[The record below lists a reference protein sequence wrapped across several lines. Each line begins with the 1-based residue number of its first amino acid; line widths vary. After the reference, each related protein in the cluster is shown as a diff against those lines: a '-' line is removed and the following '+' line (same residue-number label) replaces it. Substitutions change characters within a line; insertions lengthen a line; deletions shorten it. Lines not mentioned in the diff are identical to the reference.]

1 MFAYYLRLSAHSA
14 LRTPGISALTV
25 LTIGLGIGVFMA
37 ALTVFY
43 LMAANPIPHKSD
55 ALYAV
60 RLDNWNPNKPIFA
73 DRPEQPP
80 WEIGYRDAQA
90 LRASPIAPRRAAM
103 HKVSLVIEP
112 ERDGL
117 RPFETEARLTD
128 GDFFAM
134 FDVPFLYGSA
144 WDRAADDAGSFQVV
158 LARSANDRL
167 FGGAN
172 SVGRTLLINGRTFT
186 VTGVIDTW
194 NPVPKFYDL
203 NSGVFDTAE
212 EFFVP
217 FGVARELQLTSSGNN
232 NCWKAEAFDSY
243 EGWLASECVWIQFW
257 AELDTPGQVERYR
270 AFLDDYVNE
279 QKRLGRFGRPLNN
292 RLEDV
297 ATWLDTRQ
305 VVRNDNKVLVVLAF
319 LFLGVCLFN
328 TVGLLLTKFDCK
340 APQVGLR
347 RALGASRRAVFLQ
360 QLTEVGGIGA
370 VGGLV
375 GLGMSWLAL
384 RGVRATFHDFGGLT
398 HLDWALVATAIACA
412 VTVTVLAGLYPAWR
426 VCRLPPATFLRLQ

>member
-1 MFAYYLRLSAHSA
+1 MLAYYLRLATRSA
-14 LRTPGISALTV
+14 LGTPGLSALTV
-25 LTIGLGIGVFMA
+25 LTVGLGIGVFMA

-43 LMAANPIPHKSD
+43 LMASNPIPDKSD
-55 ALYAV
+55 VLYAV
-60 RLDNWNPNKPIFA
+60 RLDNWNPNKPIYA

-90 LRASPIAPRRAAM
+90 LRASAIAPRRAAM

-217 FGVARELQLTSSGNN
+217 FGVARELELTSSGNN

-243 EGWLASECVWIQFW
+243 EGWLASECIWIQFW
-257 AELDTPGQVERYR
+257 AELDTPEQVERYR

-305 VVRNDNKVLVVLAF
+305 VVRDDNKVLVVLAF

-370 VGGLV
+370 AGGLV

-384 RGVRATFHDFGGLT
+384 RGIRATFHDFGGLT

-426 VCRLPPATFLRLQ
+426 VCRVPPATFLRLQ

>member
-1 MFAYYLRLSAHSA
+1 MLAYYLRLATRSA
-14 LRTPGISALTV
+14 LGTPGLSALTV
-25 LTIGLGIGVFMA
+25 LTVGLGIGVFMA

-43 LMAANPIPHKSD
+43 LMASNPIPDKSD
-55 ALYAV
+55 VLYAV
-60 RLDNWNPNKPIFA
+60 RLDNWNPNKPIYA

-90 LRASPIAPRRAAM
+90 LRASAIAPRRAAM

-217 FGVARELQLTSSGNN
+217 FGVARELELTSSGNN

-243 EGWLASECVWIQFW
+243 EGWLASECIWIQFW
-257 AELDTPGQVERYR
+257 AELDTPEQVERYR

-305 VVRNDNKVLVVLAF
+305 VVRDDNKVLVVLAF

-360 QLTEVGGIGA
+360 QLTEVGGAGA
-370 VGGLV
+370 AGGLV

-384 RGVRATFHDFGGLT
+384 RGIRATFHDFGGLT

-426 VCRLPPATFLRLQ
+426 VCRVPPATFLRLQ

>member
-1 MFAYYLRLSAHSA
+1 MILYYLRLATRSVVG
-14 LRTPGISALTV
+14 TPGLSALTIF
-25 LTIGLGIGVFMA
+25 TIGLGIGVFMA

-43 LMAANPIPHKSD
+43 LMASNPIPHKSD
-55 ALYAV
+55 VLYAV
-60 RLDNWNPNKPIFA
+60 RLDSWDPNRPIYA

-80 WEIGYRDAQA
+80 WEIGYKDAQA

-103 HKVSLVIEP
+103 HKVSLVVEP

-117 RPFETEARLTD
+117 RPFETDARLTD

-167 FGGAN
+167 FGGEN
-172 SVGRTLLINGRTFT
+172 SVGRTLLVNGRTFT

-194 NPVPKFYDL
+194 NPVPKFYDP
-203 NSGVFDTAE
+203 NNGAFDPAE

-217 FGVARELQLTSSGNN
+217 FGVARELELTSSGNN
-232 NCWKAEAFDSY
+232 NCWKPEIFDSFQ
-243 EGWLASECVWIQFW
+243 GWLASECIWIQFW
-257 AELDTPGQVERYR
+257 AELDTPEQVERYR
-270 AFLDDYVNE
+270 AFLDDYVNQ
-279 QKRLGRFGRPLNN
+279 QKQLGRFGRPLNN

-305 VVRNDNKVLVVLAF
+305 VVRDDNKVLVVLAF

-340 APQVGLR
+340 ASQVGVR
-347 RALGASRRAVFLQ
+347 RALGASRRAVFTQ
-360 QLTEVGGIGA
+360 QLTEVGAIGA
-370 VGGLV
+370 AGGLV
-375 GLGMSWLAL
+375 GLGLSWLAL
-384 RGVRATFHDFGGLT
+384 LGIRTMSHDFGGLT
-398 HLDWALVATAIACA
+398 HLDWTLVATAIACA
-412 VTVTVLAGLYPAWR
+412 VTVTVVAGLYPAWR
-426 VCRLPPATFLRLQ
+426 ICRVPPATFLRLQ

>member
-1 MFAYYLRLSAHSA
+1 MLAYYLRLATRSA
-14 LRTPGISALTV
+14 LGTPGLSALTV
-25 LTIGLGIGVFMA
+25 LTVGLGIGVFMA

-43 LMAANPIPHKSD
+43 LMASNPIPDKSD
-55 ALYAV
+55 VLYAV
-60 RLDNWNPNKPIFA
+60 RLDHWNPNKPIYA

-90 LRASPIAPRRAAM
+90 LRASAIAPRRAAM

-217 FGVARELQLTSSGNN
+217 FGVARELELTSSGNN

-243 EGWLASECVWIQFW
+243 EGWLASECIWIQFW
-257 AELDTPGQVERYR
+257 AELDTPEQVERYR

-305 VVRNDNKVLVVLAF
+305 VVRDDNKVLVVLAF

-360 QLTEVGGIGA
+360 QLTEVGGVGA
-370 VGGLV
+370 AGGLV

-384 RGVRATFHDFGGLT
+384 RGIRATFHDFGGLT

-426 VCRLPPATFLRLQ
+426 VCRVPPATFLRLQ

>member
-1 MFAYYLRLSAHSA
+1 MLAYYLRLATRSA
-14 LRTPGISALTV
+14 LGTPGLSALTV
-25 LTIGLGIGVFMA
+25 LTVGLGIGVFMA

-43 LMAANPIPHKSD
+43 LMASNPIPDKSD
-55 ALYAV
+55 VLYAV
-60 RLDNWNPNKPIFA
+60 RLDNWNPNKPIYA

-90 LRASPIAPRRAAM
+90 LRASAIAPRRAAM

-217 FGVARELQLTSSGNN
+217 FGVARELELTSSGNN

-243 EGWLASECVWIQFW
+243 EGWLASECIWIQFW
-257 AELDTPGQVERYR
+257 AELDTPEQVERYR

-305 VVRNDNKVLVVLAF
+305 VVRDDNKVLVVLAF

-360 QLTEVGGIGA
+360 QLTEVGGVGA
-370 VGGLV
+370 AGGLV

-384 RGVRATFHDFGGLT
+384 RGIRATFHDFGGLT

-426 VCRLPPATFLRLQ
+426 VCRVPPATFLRLQ